1 MNAFLLLAALALPVR
16 AGDCRF
22 DGACGPRPA
31 LTFAGDSPVV
41 EPAVETEPWDGLRI
55 TAPEPERER
64 PNAARVVPTPLG
76 WTPAED
82 GSLKAGFYKGLD
94 SGFKT
99 VFAGVTYVAV
109 AGIEASGAPQ
119 RANAGTFVFTA
130 LGVLLSIPAS
140 VIGVVVGAPLGA
152 LAGMIAE
159 KASPGSTSR
168 WFTF

>member
-1 MNAFLLLAALALPVR
+1 MNAILLLAVLALPAR

-31 LTFAGDSPVV
+31 LAFADAASV
-41 EPAVETEPWDGLRI
+41 EAPAVETKRWDGLHI

-64 PNAARVVPTPLG
+64 SNAARVVPTPLG
-76 WTPAED
+76 WAPAED

-99 VFAGVTYVAV
+99 VFAGITYVAV

-119 RANAGTFVFTA
+119 RANAGTYAFTA

-140 VIGVVVGAPLGA
+140 VIGVVAGAPLGA

-159 KASPGSTSR
+159 KASPGSTAR